1 MGSAPPF
8 DSLASALAMAQ
19 LSFNQIRNL
28 LYLPLPLAPLLEVSV
43 VM

>member
-1 MGSAPPF
+1 V
-8 DSLASALAMAQ
+8 ASALVMAQ